1 MLTHLQSLYHEN
13 TKNIVKI
20 SKKLYIVYIG
30 NFEGLMSPNGHRSG
44 MEIRMRKEKAM
55 ALFEE
60 GYNCAQS
67 VFLAFEDMHG
77 IDKKKA
83 AALSSSFGGGM
94 GRLREVCGAV
104 SGMFMTAGVLYG
116 YDDPKA
122 KEEKAEHYA
131 RIQELAAAFEKENGS
146 IVCRELLGLSVKK
159 EAPTPEA
166 RTPEYYKKRPC
177 KELVG
182 QAAEILEQYIKE
194 HPVA

>member
-1 MLTHLQSLYHEN
+1 
-13 TKNIVKI
+13 
-20 SKKLYIVYIG
+20 
-30 NFEGLMSPNGHRSG
+30 
-44 MEIRMRKEKAM
+44 MRREKAM

-67 VFLAFEDMHG
+67 VFLAFADLHG
-77 IDKKKA
+77 IDERTA

-104 SGMFMTAGVLYG
+104 SGMFLTLGILYG

-122 KEEKAEHYA
+122 KEEKTEAYA
-131 RIQELAAAFEKENGS
+131 RVQELAAAFEEKNGS
-146 IVCRELLGLSVKK
+146 IICRELLGLSVKK

-166 RTPEYYKKRPC
+166 RTKEYYQKRPC

-182 QAAEILEQYIKE
+182 DAAEILERYIAE
-194 HPVA
+194 HPVMR